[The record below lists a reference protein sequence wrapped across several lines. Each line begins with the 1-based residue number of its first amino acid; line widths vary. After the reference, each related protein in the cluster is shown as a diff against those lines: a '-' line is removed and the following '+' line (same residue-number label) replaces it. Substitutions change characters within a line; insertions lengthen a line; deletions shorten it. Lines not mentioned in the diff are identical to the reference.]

1 MDIAQAVSGYIAKMV
16 SVGDSTS
23 GTQGAKMKAL
33 LLDRD
38 TVGLLQ
44 ITMSFSIA
52 HVLKV
57 AIVSTATTQS
67 TLLNHE
73 IYLTEYGVSPFTHLN

>member
-38 TVGLLQ
+38 TVGLCHFPNPFPQ
-44 ITMSFSIA
+44 A
-52 HVLKV
+52 YVLKV

-73 IYLTEYGVSPFTHLN
+73 IYLTEYATSLLTHLN